1 MLINYFK
8 TAWRGL
14 IRGKSFSI
22 INISG
27 LAVGMAGAMLILL
40 WLQYEIGFDEFH
52 KNKDRI
58 YEVYGLTSNTDG
70 KPLTIPAV
78 SQPLGPAMKA
88 NLPEVEGMSRE
99 KSINSFLITANEKS
113 FTGIQG
119 SFVDPGFLNIF
130 SFPLST
136 GNREQ
141 QLRNANSIVLTEKLA
156 NKLFGSTDVIGKLV
170 KIDTIDQL
178 TITGILKD
186 LPSNTRFDFEYLLSW
201 DYLKK
206 LGAGYSNES
215 WLSNN
220 VSTFVMLKPN
230 TNLDAFNAK
239 IKDFTKKNTGR
250 ADIWTHFL
258 FPLHQ
263 WHLYSEF
270 ENGVPVSGRIET
282 VRVFA
287 VIAAFILLIA
297 CINFMNLSTARSEK
311 RAKEVGIRK
320 VAGAPRH
327 QLVTQF
333 ISEALLTAGVSGL
346 LALIMVRL
354 VLPYFDQLVNA
365 HLELPYQNIYF
376 WISACLFIVITGIL
390 AGSYPAF
397 YLSSFKPTGI
407 FRKQFRKV
415 NSIITPRKVLVVLQ
429 FSFAII
435 LIIATI
441 VIRDQVRFSQD
452 RKTGYEKE
460 NLVQVNFV
468 GEIEKNYELIKHEL
482 VQGGIAESVTKTMT
496 GITEGGGRAWGFRWP
511 NETPRDTNTTIWVY
525 SADAGL
531 VRTMGLKLVDG
542 RDIDATKFPA
552 DSFSLLVNEAAVK
565 TMGFKN
571 PVGQILTNNG
581 GREHWQI
588 VGVVK
593 DFVTRSPYDEVP
605 PTVIMGPGA
614 WFNTM
619 HIKFNP
625 SRKIA
630 DNLAGA
636 SDIFKKYNPSYPFDY
651 KFVDQEYARK
661 FESAQ
666 RTKLM
671 AALFAGLAIFIS
683 CLGLFGLSAF
693 VAESRVKEIGVRK
706 VLGASA
712 FNVTRLLS
720 FDFIKPVAVSIL
732 IAIPVAWWAMNKW
745 LEDYPVHI
753 QLNWELFL
761 AAGLAAIAIALATVS
776 YQSIRASMAN
786 PVKSLRME

>member
-1 MLINYFK
+1 
-8 TAWRGL
+8 
-14 IRGKSFSI
+14 
-22 INISG
+22 
-27 LAVGMAGAMLILL
+27 
-40 WLQYEIGFDEFH
+40 
-52 KNKDRI
+52 
-58 YEVYGLTSNTDG
+58 
-70 KPLTIPAV
+70 
-78 SQPLGPAMKA
+78 
-88 NLPEVEGMSRE
+88 
-99 KSINSFLITANEKS
+99 
-113 FTGIQG
+113 
-119 SFVDPGFLNIF
+119 
-130 SFPLST
+130 
-136 GNREQ
+136 
-141 QLRNANSIVLTEKLA
+141 
-156 NKLFGSTDVIGKLV
+156 
-170 KIDTIDQL
+170 
-178 TITGILKD
+178 
-186 LPSNTRFDFEYLLSW
+186 
-201 DYLKK
+201 
-206 LGAGYSNES
+206 
-215 WLSNN
+215 
-220 VSTFVMLKPN
+220 
-230 TNLDAFNAK
+230 
-239 IKDFTKKNTGR
+239 
-250 ADIWTHFL
+250 
-258 FPLHQ
+258 
-263 WHLYSEF
+263 
-270 ENGVPVSGRIET
+270 
-282 VRVFA
+282 
-287 VIAAFILLIA
+287 
-297 CINFMNLSTARSEK
+297 
-311 RAKEVGIRK
+311 
-320 VAGAPRH
+320 
-327 QLVTQF
+327 
-333 ISEALLTAGVSGL
+333 
-346 LALIMVRL
+346 
-354 VLPYFDQLVNA
+354 
-365 HLELPYQNIYF
+365 
-376 WISACLFIVITGIL
+376 
-390 AGSYPAF
+390 
-397 YLSSFKPTGI
+397 LSSFKPTGI

-415 NSIITPRKVLVVLQ
+415 NSIITPGKVLVVLQ

-441 VIRDQVRFSQD
+441 VIRDQLRFSQD

-542 RDIDATKFPA
+542 RDIDAAKFPA